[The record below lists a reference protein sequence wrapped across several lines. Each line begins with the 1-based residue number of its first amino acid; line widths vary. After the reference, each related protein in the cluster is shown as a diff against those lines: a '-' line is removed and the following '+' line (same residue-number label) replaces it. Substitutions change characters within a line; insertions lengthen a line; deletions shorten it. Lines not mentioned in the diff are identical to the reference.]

1 MSDKNKKNIMDV
13 FNYINTSVDGA
24 QNNRDLMNKFA
35 QGVCQFTNATSA
47 VFVKENGG
55 LSGASNLSPKLKFSG
70 SSDDSD
76 SNNHDTWFIS
86 KEIYGQIKSIK
97 EPKSNIEI
105 SGLEKYNSAVLPTKN
120 GSLLLFKDKED
131 GEFSND
137 DMQHASVFASS
148 ASTVQKQDV
157 FRAAASAE
165 YLVEQ
170 ANKVLK
176 SLSFTEIDVIAE
188 VFASLDNGE
197 GLVIASKIADKNG
210 YARSVTVNALR
221 KLESAGVIRTR
232 SLGVKGTYIEVLNK
246 QLCSEINKFKRKGK
260 R

>member
-1 MSDKNKKNIMDV
+1 MSDKKNIMDV
-13 FNYINTSVDGA
+13 FDYINTSVDGA
-24 QNNRDLMNKFA
+24 QNNGDLMNKFA
-35 QGVCQFTNATSA
+35 QGVCQFTDATSA
-47 VFVKENGG
+47 AFVKKNGG

-76 SNNHDTWFIS
+76 SSSQDAWFIN
-86 KEIYGQIKSIK
+86 KEIYGQIKGIK

-105 SGLEKYNSAVLPTKN
+105 SGLEKYNSAVLPVKN

-131 GEFSND
+131 GEFSDD
-137 DMQHASVFASS
+137 DMQQASMFASS
-148 ASTVQKQDV
+148 AATVHKQDD
-157 FRAAASAE
+157 FQAAESAQH
-165 YLVEQ
+165 LLKQ
-170 ANKVLK
+170 AHEVLN

-188 VFASLDNGE
+188 VFASLNNGE

-246 QLCSEINKFKRKGK
+246 QLCSEINKFKRKRK
-260 R
+260 K